1 MRIPAKIVALGF
13 CCAKLTVP
21 PTPLRLFAIVNLKS
35 FIEAQSPLLIMM
47 VLLFDESLLSVTVP
61 KRVVGL
67 GAVPQVSVVEM
78 GLSVFHTSTWCDP
91 APATE

>member
-21 PTPLRLFAIVNLKS
+21 PTPLPLFAIVNLKS
-35 FIEAQSPLLIMM
+35 FIEAQSPL
-47 VLLFDESLLSVTVP
+47 FDGSLLSVTVP

-67 GAVPQVSVVEM
+67 GAVPQVLVVEM
-78 GLSVFHTSTWCDP
+78 DLSVFHTSTWCDP